1 MESFPSISCKI
12 SLCLQWLCWTTRR
25 YASSSTQF
33 VTVAVGQRTGV
44 CVCGVKPFG
53 LPKAGACRNV
63 DNGCDTIFGHV
74 SGNGLLVLFL
84 FHALSSSWV
93 QASTFSRSPRPGC
106 PAVAR
111 PSLALPSQ
119 GFFFLPS
126 GRAMRPKKIRGR
138 CRPSRNGPF
147 GSHPLLQQSR
157 FRFMRSGRYEGR
169 RTWAVG
175 ENMVLA

>member
-1 MESFPSISCKI
+1 MSP
-12 SLCLQWLCWTTRR
+12 
-25 YASSSTQF
+25 
-33 VTVAVGQRTGV
+33 VAVLDHKALCVLKHTICHGSGRSKDW

-74 SGNGLLVLFL
+74 SGNRFLVLFS
-84 FHALSSSWV
+84 FHALCSSWV

-157 FRFMRSGRYEGR
+157 FRFMRSGRHEGR